1 MTLYEMEQRYRTF
14 LDMAEE
20 GEISEEA
27 LQDMREYLLTD
38 IGEKLEG
45 YGCVL
50 KQLQADAEAVKAEKL
65 RLAGKQASLE
75 KNIDRLRETMKAA
88 MLLTDKRKIKT
99 ALFTFSTTTRVTPV
113 VTVEARLLPDQFKKV
128 EYKADSKEIAEYL
141 KAGHEVPWAHLEQV
155 QSLTVR

>member
-1 MTLYEMEQRYRTF
+1 MTLYEMEQRYRSF

-20 GEISEEA
+20 GELSEEA

-38 IGEKLEG
+38 IAEKLEG

-50 KQLQADAEAVKAEKL
+50 RQLEADRDAVKAEKM
-65 RLAGKQASLE
+65 RLATKQAQLE
-75 KNIDRLRETMKAA
+75 NNIDMVREAMKTA
-88 MLLTDKRKIKT
+88 MLLTDQKKVKT
-99 ALFTFSTTTRVTPV
+99 ALFTFSTATRVALV
-113 VTVEARLLPDQFKKV
+113 LNVEAKLLPEQFQKV
-128 EYKADSKEIAEYL
+128 EYKPDNKGIAEYL

>member
-1 MTLYEMEQRYRTF
+1 MTLYEMEQRYRSF

-20 GEISEEA
+20 GELSEEA

-38 IGEKLEG
+38 IAEKLEG

-75 KNIDRLRETMKAA
+75 KNIDRLRETMKDA
-88 MLLTDKRKIKT
+88 MLLTDQRKVKT
-99 ALFTFSTTTRVTPV
+99 ALFTFSTTTRLKTIVDVEESKIPPQWQKVTI
-113 VTVEARLLPDQFKKV
+113 
-128 EYKADSKEIAEYL
+128 KADTKGIEEYL

>member
-1 MTLYEMEQRYRTF
+1 MTLYEMEQRYRSF

-20 GEISEEA
+20 GELSEEA

-38 IGEKLEG
+38 IAEKLEG

-65 RLAGKQASLE
+65 RLAGKQATLE
-75 KNIDRLRETMKAA
+75 KNIDRLREAMKTA
-88 MLLTDKRKIKT
+88 MLLTDQRKVKT
-99 ALFTFSTTTRVTPV
+99 ALFTFSTTTRLKTIVDVEESKIPPQWQKVTI
-113 VTVEARLLPDQFKKV
+113 
-128 EYKADSKEIAEYL
+128 KADTKGI
-141 KAGHEVPWAHLEQV
+141 EVPWAHLEQV

>member
-1 MTLYEMEQRYRTF
+1 MTLYEMEKRYQSF

-20 GEISEEA
+20 GELSEES

-50 KQLQADAEAVKAEKL
+50 RQLEADKEAVKAEKM
-65 RLAGKQASLE
+65 RLAMKQAQLE
-75 KNIDRLRETMKAA
+75 KNIDRLRDAVKMA
-88 MLLTDKRKIKT
+88 MLLTDQKKIKT
-99 ALFTFSTTTRVTPV
+99 ALFTFSTTTRLKTFVDVEESKIPPQWQKVTI
-113 VTVEARLLPDQFKKV
+113 
-128 EYKADSKEIAEYL
+128 KADTKGIEEFL
-141 KAGHEVPWAHLEQV
+141 KAGNEVPWAHLEQV